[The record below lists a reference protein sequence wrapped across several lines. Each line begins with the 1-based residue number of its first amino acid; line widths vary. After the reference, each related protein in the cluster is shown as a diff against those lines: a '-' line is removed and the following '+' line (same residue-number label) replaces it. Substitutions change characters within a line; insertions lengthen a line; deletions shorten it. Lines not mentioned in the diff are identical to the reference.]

1 MIHFPQDLFQDLIFP
16 LFSSPR
22 FDIRFASI
30 YNTNGIANLRANLG
44 KQVTAEHKSHGA
56 HFQIH
61 NTQLFNQMEEFITE
75 NFWKVGV
82 NFVCDSVGCCV
93 NATRRFS
100 EPEIIYLHF
109 SELVFGAWGGLNGV
123 GPCVPGM
130 GSHPLIEVAV
140 AAFCWRLETAGY
152 NPAASPCLTHC
163 GAGEKRIIDGF
174 VSRSEMWPRITVF
187 NGGNAAAAFNNL
199 TQISLMQCSSGAIG

>member
-1 MIHFPQDLFQDLIFP
+1 
-16 LFSSPR
+16 
-22 FDIRFASI
+22 
-30 YNTNGIANLRANLG
+30 
-44 KQVTAEHKSHGA
+44 
-56 HFQIH
+56 
-61 NTQLFNQMEEFITE
+61 MEEFITE
-75 NFWKVGV
+75 TFWKVGV
-82 NFVCDSVGCCV
+82 NFVCDSVGCFA

-100 EPEIIYLHF
+100 EPDIIYLRF
-109 SELVFGAWGGLNGV
+109 SELVFGVRGGLNGV

-130 GSHPLIEVAV
+130 GSNPLIEAAV

-174 VSRSEMWPRITVF
+174 VSRSEMWARITVI

-199 TQISLMQCSSGAIG
+199 TQISKTWCSSGASVSARYLYSSAASGLCRGCEFDPHLEQLFLVRRSSSGVIPRPAHNLGTTRAAGGI